1 MTLIRNK
8 VLLFL
13 FSLSLFSCSSGNVGY
28 WEFKLIEKSIDT
40 LTDIFKHNKSKTIK
54 KIEIP
59 SLPNPPDTTI
69 QIAVSSLNGSNVS
82 KSEIIALTERLRSE
96 LLLTKFFK
104 VLERDAMDVILAE
117 QGFQQSGC
125 TTSECAVEMGQIMNV
140 EKIVAGTISKVGNT
154 FSSSIRVIDI
164 SSGSIDKI
172 ISFDYTGP
180 IDELLKRGM
189 KKIAIDLA
197 S

>member
-40 LTDIFKHNKSKTIK
+40 LTNIFKNNKPKTI

-59 SLPNPPDTTI
+59 SLPNPPDTPI

-104 VLERDAMDVILAE
+104 VLERDVMDEILTE

-125 TTSECAVEMGQIMNV
+125 TTSECIVEMGQIMNV

>member
-1 MTLIRNK
+1 
-8 VLLFL
+8 
-13 FSLSLFSCSSGNVGY
+13 
-28 WEFKLIEKSIDT
+28 
-40 LTDIFKHNKSKTIK
+40 
-54 KIEIP
+54 
-59 SLPNPPDTTI
+59 
-69 QIAVSSLNGSNVS
+69 
-82 KSEIIALTERLRSE
+82 
-96 LLLTKFFK
+96 
-104 VLERDAMDVILAE
+104 MDVILAE

-172 ISFDYTGP
+172 VSFDYTGP